1 MATTTNVSSG
11 DVPFATFSAANDAA
25 ILLLELIQATASP
38 PNLVNDGD
46 SIGFQIRL
54 PSSIDGS
61 NLSSS
66 DTGSESSF
74 NSDLRSN
81 PFEWEIGA
89 GTTPA
94 MVGKGLG
101 RKNPPILLCPPGET
115 PGSRAVRKYIKD
127 VHASLFIH
135 SKSGVLMLKAL
146 CDRPIIYERGDMY
159 GNDLKLGLD
168 EWGEGMTCVLR
179 RERNYINIGQY
190 CFLLKFATQTRDT
203 YRSVTAHMNEN
214 LKSEY
219 HGLVPSRLFNFIPMA
234 SPYNKR
240 EWNVWLHRQIPT
252 TDITAGVNIH
262 TGQPVAIKT
271 VRNSDIIHARQH
283 IVSQLQMALQSN
295 GRQESGVLGI
305 IDVWCDH
312 HTSPCLFDMHGRD
325 LLAKCSHT
333 HYSMP
338 LASYNFLD
346 LPWSKLRTKMRLFYF
361 HQTLLGLA
369 EIHEQDLAHGN
380 IRPGSLLILS
390 GTTHK
395 IRLNAK
401 TLATQKA
408 VISLSMSR
416 VEKKMFD
423 ATRICVA
430 PEVWQNQ
437 EATRDLDKTK
447 LDIWALASSWLYAF
461 AKPNDSKIAT
471 ENTHRWLQNQV
482 DRTFRSNPDL
492 VLFGNLLRKMLAWEP
507 QDRPTAAEALASDA
521 WQLVWAEKEKEKG
534 KKEQKRKA
542 KMQLDGAKRVRVLS
556 PGEED
561 YKIFEL

>member
-1 MATTTNVSSG
+1 MATAINVSSG
-11 DVPFATFSAANDAA
+11 DIPFATFSAANDAA

-46 SIGFQIRL
+46 SIGFQIWL
-54 PSSIDGS
+54 PSSTEESDLGG
-61 NLSSS
+61 S
-66 DTGSESSF
+66 DTDSETSF
-74 NSDLRSN
+74 NPDLGPN
-81 PFEWEIGA
+81 PLEWEIGA

-94 MVGKGLG
+94 MVGKGLR

-115 PGSRAVRKYIKD
+115 PGSKAVRKFIKD
-127 VHASLFIH
+127 AHASLIIH
-135 SKSGVLMLKAL
+135 PDSGVLMLKAF
-146 CDRPIIYERGDMY
+146 CDRPIIYEKGDMY
-159 GNDLKLGLD
+159 GNDLELGLD

-179 RERNYINIGQY
+179 RERNYIHIGQY
-190 CFLLKFATQTRDT
+190 RFLLKFATQTRET
-203 YRSVTAHMNEN
+203 YRNFTAYMNES
-214 LKSEY
+214 LRSEY
-219 HGLVPSRLFNFIPMA
+219 HGLVLSRLFNFIPMA

-262 TGQPVAIKT
+262 TGRPVAVKT
-271 VRNSDIIHARQH
+271 VRNRDIIHAHQY
-283 IVSQLQMALQSN
+283 IVSQLQMALRSKSK
-295 GRQESGVLGI
+295 QESGILGI

-312 HTSPCLFDMHGRD
+312 QTSPCLFDMHGRD
-325 LLAKCSHT
+325 LLARCSHT

-346 LPWSKLRTKMRLFYF
+346 LPWSKVRTEMRLFYF

-369 EIHEQDLAHGN
+369 ELHEQNLAHGN
-380 IRPGSLLILS
+380 IRPGSLLIL
-390 GTTHK
+390 GDAKHK
-395 IRLNAK
+395 LRLNK
-401 TLATQKA
+401 SATQKA
-408 VISLSMSR
+408 VISLSMSQ

-437 EATRDLDKTK
+437 EPIRDLDKTK
-447 LDIWALASSWLYAF
+447 LDIWAIASSWLYAF
-461 AKPNDSKIAT
+461 AKPNDTKIAT
-471 ENTHRWLQNQV
+471 ENAHRWLQNQM
-482 DRTFRSNPDL
+482 DRTFKSSPDL
-492 VLFGNLLRKMLAWEP
+492 AQFGSLLRKMLAWEP

-521 WQLVWAEKEKEKG
+521 WQLVWAEKDKDKD

-542 KMQLDGAKRVRVLS
+542 KKQLDGAKRVRVLS

-561 YKIFEL
+561 YKIFEP

>member
-1 MATTTNVSSG
+1 MATATNVSSG
-11 DVPFATFSAANDAA
+11 DIPFATFSAANDAA

-38 PNLVNDGD
+38 PNLVNDGN
-46 SIGFQIRL
+46 SIGFQLWL
-54 PSSIDGS
+54 PSLTNTPHSEGS
-61 NLSSS
+61 GTDS
-66 DTGSESSF
+66 DTSS
-74 NSDLRSN
+74 NTGLENNCTS
-81 PFEWEIGA
+81 WEIGA
-89 GTTPA
+89 GTPPA

-115 PGSRAVRKYIKD
+115 PGSKAVRKFIKD
-127 VHASLFIH
+127 FHATVYIH
-135 SKSGVLMLKAL
+135 EESGVFLLKTL
-146 CDRPIIYERGDMY
+146 CDRPVIYEQGDMY

-179 RERNYINIGQY
+179 RERNYIHIGQY
-190 CFLLKFATQTRDT
+190 RFLIKFATQTRET
-203 YRSVTAHMNEN
+203 YRNFTTQMNDN

-219 HGLVPSRLFNFIPMA
+219 HSLVPSRLFNFIPVS

-240 EWNVWLHRQIPT
+240 EWNVWFHRQIPT
-252 TDITAGVNIH
+252 ADITAGVNIH
-262 TGQPVAIKT
+262 TGRPVAIKT
-271 VRNSDIIHARQH
+271 VRNRDIIHARQH

-295 GRQESGVLGI
+295 GRQDSGILGI

-312 HTSPCLFDMHGRD
+312 HTSPCLFDMHDRD
-325 LLAKCSHT
+325 LLARCSHT
-333 HYSMP
+333 RYSMP
-338 LASYNFLD
+338 LASHNFLD
-346 LPWSKLRTKMRLFYF
+346 LPWSKLGTEMRLFYF

-369 EIHEQDLAHGN
+369 QIHEQDLAHGN
-380 IRPGSLLILS
+380 IRPGSLLIL
-390 GTTHK
+390 GDATHK
-395 IRLNAK
+395 LRLNPKSPAK
-401 TLATQKA
+401 NKA

-471 ENTHRWLQNQV
+471 ENNHRWLQNRV
-482 DRTFRSNPDL
+482 DGTFKSNPDL
-492 VLFGNLLRKMLAWEP
+492 ALFGSLLSKMLAWKP

-561 YKIFEL
+561 YKIFES